1 MCNPACLNFIKQ
13 NLRAK
18 EVKGRSVLEAGAK
31 NYNGSARD
39 LVAEHKPRKYV
50 GTDIQA
56 GPGVD
61 WVCDAGNLIKE
72 FGENSFDVVI
82 TTEMLEH
89 VEDWRGVVHNLKGI
103 LKPGG
108 VLYITTRSKG
118 FPYHEYPGDFWR
130 YELDDMRAIF
140 ADLEIMLLD
149 SDQIEPGVFLKAV
162 KPGNFVEVDLT
173 DYKLFSILTKPDE
186 PPVPPAPA
194 PTPMPTDYVPNDK
207 PPHEWGIA

>member
-1 MCNPACLNFIKQ
+1 MCNPACLNFIAQ

-18 EVKGRSVLEAGAK
+18 EVKGKSVLEAGAK

-39 LVAEHKPRKYV
+39 LVMPFKPKQYV
-50 GTDIQA
+50 GTDLEA
-56 GPGVD
+56 GSGVD
-61 WVCDAGNLIKE
+61 WVCDAGTLIE
-72 FGENSFDVVI
+72 NFGPDSFDVVI

-89 VEDWRGVVHNLKGI
+89 VEDWRGVIHNLKGV

-108 VLYITTRSKG
+108 TLFITTRSKG

-140 ADLEIMLLD
+140 ADFEITLLE
-149 SDQIEPGVFLKAV
+149 SDPIEPGVFLKAV
-162 KPGNFVEVDLT
+162 KPDNFEETDLSG
-173 DYKLFSILTKPDE
+173 YELFSMQA
-186 PPVPPAPA
+186 PPVVPPTSA
-194 PTPMPTDYVPNDK
+194 DYVPPDK